1 MIRPLFAAALLCLS
15 GAAARAGE
23 VQATFGA
30 AELLA
35 QRDAAE
41 TSYRDKLAK
50 LAQWCDGRELT
61 EAAVLVRGWLPAR
74 DPFKAYVFKLPDSF
88 EPPQQIHSAA
98 AAASEF
104 WKRFVERREA
114 QANALFELAKQ
125 AHAAQEYALAFD
137 LVRDACRENPDH
149 PPARAILGYVRH
161 NGGWALPD
169 TARRLAAGQVY
180 HETFGWLPA
189 GHAKRYEA
197 GQRYFRGKWLTAVDD
212 ERLHS
217 AIGSGWRIEC
227 EHYVV
232 TTNHSL
238 EEGVRLSRRLE
249 ELYDV
254 WRHVFVD
261 YYSPSTAMRRL
272 FEDGDAEN
280 SGGSKRGSKTVV
292 RSRHQVT
299 YFRNRDEYNSALRPL
314 QPQIDITLGIYF
326 ARPRTAYFFA
336 GDEQYAGTLL
346 HEGTHQLFQETRQT
360 SNAAG
365 ARSNFWAVEA
375 VACYMESLVEHEHWY
390 TLGGSGEGRVP
401 AARKRL
407 LEDQFYVP
415 LGEVAALGMQDL
427 QRDQRLPKIY
437 SQISGQAW
445 FFLHADGGR
454 YRRPLVECLTAIY
467 TNNADEST
475 LAKLCGRRYEKLDDE
490 YRNFMRTM
498 GDER

>member
-1 MIRPLFAAALLCLS
+1 MIRLLIAAALLSLY
-15 GAAARAGE
+15 AVVARAGE
-23 VQATFGA
+23 VQTSFA
-30 AELLA
+30 ADELLA
-35 QRDAAE
+35 RRDAAE
-41 TSYRDKLAK
+41 ASFRDQLAE
-50 LAQWCDGRELT
+50 LAQWCEGRELT
-61 EAAVLVRGWLPAR
+61 EAAALVRGWLPIR
-74 DPFKAYVFKLPDSF
+74 DPLKAYIFKLPESRD
-88 EPPQQIHSAA
+88 PPKHIYSADA
-98 AAASEF
+98 VASEF
-104 WKRFVERREA
+104 WQRFIELREA
-114 QANALFELAKQ
+114 QATALLRLAKQ
-125 AHAAQEYALAFD
+125 AHAAQDYALSFD
-137 LVRDACRENPDH
+137 LVREACRENPDH
-149 PPARAILGYVRH
+149 AQARAILGYERY

-169 TARRLAAGQVY
+169 TARRLVAGQAH
-180 HETFGWLPA
+180 HEKFGWLPA
-189 GHAKRYEA
+189 RHAKRYEQ
-197 GQRYFRGKWLTAVDD
+197 GQRFFRGRWLTAAED

-217 AIGSGWRIEC
+217 AIGSGWRIES

-238 EEGVRLSRRLE
+238 EEGVGLSRRLE

-261 YYSPSTAMRRL
+261 YYSPSTTMQRW

-280 SGGSKRGSKTVV
+280 SGGSGRGTKTMV
-292 RSRHQVT
+292 RPRHQVT
-299 YFRNRDEYNSALRPL
+299 YFRNRDEYKNALRPL
-314 QPQIDITLGIYF
+314 QPQIEITLGIYF

-365 ARSNFWAVEA
+365 TRSNFWAVEA

-390 TLGGSGEGRVP
+390 TLGGPREGRVP

-415 LGEVAALGMQDL
+415 LSEVTWLGMHDL

-437 SQISGQAW
+437 SQIAGQAW

-454 YRRPLVECLTAIY
+454 HRQPFIETLIAVY
-467 TNNADEST
+467 TGKADAHT
-475 LAKLCGRRYEKLDDE
+475 LAKACGKSYEQLDGE
-490 YRNFMRTM
+490 YRRFMLTM
-498 GDER
+498 NDE